1 METLLE
7 LRDIH
12 HWYGDFHAVDG
23 VSLSLERGQVLGL
36 LGPNGAGKST
46 TMRILCGALAPSGGS
61 VRLQGL
67 EMARQPLETR
77 QLLGYLPESPP
88 LYANLTVDEYLQF
101 CARLRRVGRRQRDGA
116 ISRAK
121 SRCGLK
127 QTGGRLIGNLSKGYQ
142 QRVGIAQAIIHEPA
156 LVVLDEPTSG
166 LDPNQIREIR
176 ELIRDLGDDHGVLL
190 STHILPEVEM
200 VCDRVCIMNQGKLVF
215 SESLGQLQQDKASLL
230 IRLQQPPDIESLTE
244 LPGVSAVGTLGNQR
258 FRLSLTADA
267 DNGVIAE
274 RIIRNGWILDELVP
288 QRFALEQTFVRLTS
302 GSAAA

>member
-1 METLLE
+1 MNLLLE
-7 LRDIH
+7 IKNIH

-23 VSLSLERGQVLGL
+23 VSLSLDRGQVLGL

-46 TMRILCGALAPSGGS
+46 TMRILCGALAATGGS
-61 VRLQGL
+61 IRLQGL
-67 EMARQPLETR
+67 EMARHPLATR
-77 QLLGYLPESPP
+77 RLLGYLPETPP
-88 LYANLTVDEYLQF
+88 LYANLTVDEYLLF
-101 CARLRRVGRRQRDGA
+101 CARLRRVGRHQRGSA
-116 ISRAK
+116 MSRAK
-121 SRCGLK
+121 SRCGLER
-127 QTGGRLIGNLSKGYQ
+127 TGRRLIGNLSKGYQ

-176 ELIRDLGDDHGVLL
+176 DLIRDLGNDHGVLL

-215 SESLGQLQQDKASLL
+215 SESLGQLQQAAAGLL
-230 IRLQQPPDIESLTE
+230 IRLQQPPDIESLAE
-244 LPGVSAVGTLGNQR
+244 LPGVSAVDALGNRR
-258 FRLSLTADA
+258 FRLTLAADA

-274 RIIRNGWILDELVP
+274 RIIRHGWILDELIP
-288 QRFALEQTFVRLTS
+288 QQLALEQTFVRLTS